1 MNIMKSVLTLACLL
15 CCTGISAYDFE
26 VDGIYYNIL
35 TGNDKACEVTSSGDV
50 NSYSGS
56 IVIPATVTHGNAT
69 YPVTA
74 IGEYAFNGCSGLT
87 NVTIPNSV
95 TIIGTSAFYRCS
107 GLKEITIPGSVTSI
121 GWAAFGNCAGLTSV
135 TIPSSVKSIARG
147 PFALCNNLTEILV
160 DKDNTEFTSYA
171 GVLYNKNMSAILEY
185 PGGRTGSFDIPGS
198 VTSIG
203 EGAFFYC
210 PGLTGITIPNT
221 VTDISAWAFQG
232 CTGLTKIS
240 IPNSVRNI
248 GEQAFSNCSNLESIT
263 LPYSLTNIAE
273 YMFYKCSS
281 LTSITIPA
289 SVTNIE
295 ERTFEGCSAMT
306 SLYSLAAIP
315 PSVGDFYFT
324 DAQYQ
329 TMNVYVPKGS
339 LSAYQNAANWNKFF
353 NLQEFD
359 PTGIDAVNAE
369 HNKDNTT
376 YYDLQGRMHRNPQ
389 PGLNIVNGKKVLI
402 KK

>member
-1 MNIMKSVLTLACLL
+1 MKSLLTLACLL

-232 CTGLTKIS
+232 CTGLTKVS

-248 GEQAFSNCSNLESIT
+248 GEQAFSNCS
-263 LPYSLTNIAE
+263 
-273 YMFYKCSS
+273 M
-281 LTSITIPA
+281 
-289 SVTNIE
+289 
-295 ERTFEGCSAMT
+295 
-306 SLYSLAAIP
+306 
-315 PSVGDFYFT
+315 
-324 DAQYQ
+324 
-329 TMNVYVPKGS
+329 
-339 LSAYQNAANWNKFF
+339 
-353 NLQEFD
+353 
-359 PTGIDAVNAE
+359 AVF
-369 HNKDNTT
+369 
-376 YYDLQGRMHRNPQ
+376 R
-389 PGLNIVNGKKVLI
+389 
-402 KK
+402 